1 MVVVTQR
8 ENYARV
14 RKGQTDGAKKE
25 LWSQNSVHVLH
36 SHLNIKNSRHTF
48 TNWCALLNPSY
59 TQGTS
64 QNRVH
69 HKIKCSPRSLA
80 SKRPTWGMPMRG
92 QWTRGGCRQCVRHR
106 GFRQKHV
113 WSRRH
118 SECAEPTS
126 RFRWWDRWCWRS
138 RCPSRPRSRS
148 GLQRSRG
155 WMRQVIR
162 GHLKLKQ
169 NTKIITTA
177 VLK

>member
-1 MVVVTQR
+1 M
-8 ENYARV
+8 
-14 RKGQTDGAKKE
+14 GQKRNCDRRIASMYYIHIWTLRTVDTHLQIG
-25 LWSQNSVHVLH
+25 VLCWT
-36 SHLNIKNSRHTF
+36 LPI
-48 TNWCALLNPSY
+48 
-59 TQGTS
+59 
-64 QNRVH
+64 
-69 HKIKCSPRSLA
+69 HKVPRRIECIVKFKCSPRSLA

-126 RFRWWDRWCWRS
+126 RFRWLDRRCWRS
-138 RCPSRPRSRS
+138 RCPSRQRSRS

-162 GHLKLKQ
+162 GHLKIKQ
-169 NTKIITTA
+169 NNKIITTA